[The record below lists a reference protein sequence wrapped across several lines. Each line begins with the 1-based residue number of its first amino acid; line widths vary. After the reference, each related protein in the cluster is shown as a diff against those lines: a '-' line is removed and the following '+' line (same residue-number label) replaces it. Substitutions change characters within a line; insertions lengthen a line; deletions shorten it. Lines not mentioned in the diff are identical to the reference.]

1 MKRIKIWLSNF
12 TLVQQFLS
20 IVIFTAAFLL
30 FFSFTYL
37 SRNIDTFVN
46 SQMYAFMHRAQNEYL
61 ETRSL
66 DNESNILLF
75 VYSVESDRYLNAIP
89 SEYVQILSNIDP
101 DPEGG
106 YIDSNFA
113 YGNSSIVYSIISF
126 DEDYR
131 LIAIVKNNFR
141 EEFKN
146 ALTSGVINVTFYVT
160 VGLFALILLWVMSL
174 IRPLDAIIGYIN
186 KIKNGEKAT
195 LTLNRYDEIGKVG
208 EALVSMNQELS
219 EQQHIRDEMIQN
231 ISHDLKTPIATI
243 KSYSESIKDGIYPYD
258 TLEKSVDVII
268 ENAARL
274 EKKVY
279 SLITYN
285 KMGYLVDS
293 NENILNLEMAPV
305 IQKAIL
311 SASMI
316 RNDVVIETDLDES
329 VYFHGDEEPWRVV
342 IENLLDNA
350 LRYAKTKIVINL
362 KDNLLEIF
370 NDGET
375 MDKDR
380 LDKLF
385 KPYEKGN
392 NGKFGLGL
400 SIVKKVT
407 ETYGY
412 TVTGENMNDGVVF
425 RIYTTKKMKKM
436 PKKRKKKKDIIET

>member
-37 SRNIDTFVN
+37 NRNIDTFVN

-219 EQQHIRDEMIQN
+219 EQQPSIHRGRF
-231 ISHDLKTPIATI
+231 PI
-243 KSYSESIKDGIYPYD
+243 
-258 TLEKSVDVII
+258 L
-268 ENAARL
+268 
-274 EKKVY
+274 
-279 SLITYN
+279 
-285 KMGYLVDS
+285 
-293 NENILNLEMAPV
+293 
-305 IQKAIL
+305 Q
-311 SASMI
+311 
-316 RNDVVIETDLDES
+316 
-329 VYFHGDEEPWRVV
+329 H
-342 IENLLDNA
+342 
-350 LRYAKTKIVINL
+350 
-362 KDNLLEIF
+362 
-370 NDGET
+370 
-375 MDKDR
+375 
-380 LDKLF
+380 
-385 KPYEKGN
+385 
-392 NGKFGLGL
+392 
-400 SIVKKVT
+400 
-407 ETYGY
+407 
-412 TVTGENMNDGVVF
+412 
-425 RIYTTKKMKKM
+425 M
-436 PKKRKKKKDIIET
+436 P